1 MVGHASCCFPSLLNT
16 TNSGNRMN
24 HQQLE
29 IDIRHLER
37 LIPHISLAPHLPL
50 SYWQSRVDS
59 ISFTVRVPE
68 QARRVKRLL
77 ATLTTLAQQEKR

>member
-1 MVGHASCCFPSLLNT
+1 
-16 TNSGNRMN
+16 MN

-29 IDIRHLER
+29 TDIRHLES
-37 LIPHISLAPHLPL
+37 LIPYISLAPHIPL

-59 ISFTVRVPE
+59 IAVIARVPA

-77 ATLTTLAQQEKR
+77 ATLTTLAQQQKR